1 MAKLILKAL
10 DKPDEIIELKDAI
23 FSIGSSSGCDL
34 ILDSFNIADSHAQII
49 QDGTTLTIKDMDT
62 LTGTFVNGSPITS
75 VKLNDGDEITVDTYK
90 IIFQSEEKRDE
101 FKQQEGQFDSFL
113 GAVTRK
119 REITSEQLMD
129 TAVPEGTYD
138 ILEDIT
144 RKSTLDPKY
153 EEFWDGVRYKIKD
166 MMHDLQT
173 LVRMGKIVNSEMNL
187 DTLLNLIMNQ
197 VIETVGAQ
205 RGFIVLHHQKSGNLD
220 VVIARGMEAKLDSS
234 EKQSFSSSAIKK
246 VIEEGKS
253 YHSSNVME
261 DAAIGGESKF
271 SYNVKSCIC
280 VPLKCK
286 QRTIGAIYLDHTGA
300 AGIFDKAKV
309 SFMESF
315 ANIAAIAIENARLYK
330 IITDQERVRTTLQR
344 FLSPDIVNKIMQDP
358 NILSLKGQRKI
369 ATVLFSDI
377 RGFTSLSKD
386 MDPEVLVDTLNEYF
400 TRMIAQIFQHKGT
413 LDKLIGDCVM
423 AVFGAPFSSGNDALQ
438 AIKAAIDMQKELDC
452 FNTEREQ
459 SGKFKLYMGIGIN
472 TGEVIAGN
480 LGSEDVM
487 EYTVMGNTVNVA
499 SRAQGLAG
507 KGEIII
513 TQSTYDEV
521 QDHVVV
527 EGPMAREVKGINV
540 PINVYL
546 VTGLNDLKEPH
557 GKG

>member
-10 DKPDEIIELKDAI
+10 DRSDEIIELKDAI
-23 FSIGSSSGCDL
+23 FSIGNSSGCDL
-34 ILDSFNIADSHAQII
+34 TLDSFNVADSHMQII
-49 QDGTTLTIKDMDT
+49 KDGNTFTIKDMDT
-62 LTGTFVNGSPITS
+62 LIGTFVNGSPINS
-75 VKLNDGDEITVDTYK
+75 VTLNDGDEITIDTYK
-90 IIFQSEEKRDE
+90 LIFQSEEKRDE
-101 FKQQEGQFDSFL
+101 FKSPEGQFDSFL

-144 RKSTLDPKY
+144 QKSTLDPKY

-166 MMHDLQT
+166 MMYDLQT

-197 VIETVGAQ
+197 VIDTVGAQ

-234 EKQSFSSSAIKK
+234 EKQSLSSSAIKK

-261 DAAIGGESKF
+261 DAAIGGQSKF

-309 SFMESF
+309 SFMENF

-358 NILSLKGQRKI
+358 NILSMKGQRQV

-400 TRMIAQIFQHKGT
+400 TRMIAQVFKHKGT

-438 AIKAAIDMQKELDC
+438 AIKAAIDMQNELEQ
-452 FNTEREQ
+452 FNREREQ
-459 SGKFKLYMGIGIN
+459 AGKFKLYMGIGIN

-507 KGEIII
+507 KDEIII
-513 TQSTYDEV
+513 TQPTYDQVINQVE
-521 QDHVVV
+521 V
-527 EGPMAREVKGINV
+527 EGPMSREVKGINV
-540 PINVYL
+540 PIDVYL
-546 VTGLNDLKEPH
+546 VTGLKEKHP
-557 GKG
+557 

>member
-1 MAKLILKAL
+1 MAKLILKSL
-10 DKPDEIIELKDAI
+10 DKPDEIIELNDAI
-23 FSIGSSSGCDL
+23 FTAGSSSGCDL
-34 ILDSFNIADSHAQII
+34 ILDSFNVADSHMQII
-49 QDGTTLTIKDMDT
+49 KDGDTFTIKDMDT
-62 LTGTFVNGSPITS
+62 LMGTFVNGSPVTS
-75 VKLNDGDEITVDTYK
+75 HTLSDSDEITIDTFK
-90 IIFQSEEKRDE
+90 LIFQSEEKRDE
-101 FKQQEGQFDSFL
+101 FKSPEGQFDSFL

-119 REITSEQLMD
+119 KAAAPVKLTN
-129 TAVPEGTYD
+129 TAIPQGSYD
-138 ILEDIT
+138 LLEDIT
-144 RKSTLDPKY
+144 RKSTLDPRY
-153 EEFWDGVRYKIKD
+153 EEFWDGVRYKIENMMKD
-166 MMHDLQT
+166 LLT
-173 LVRMGKIVNSEMNL
+173 LVKMAKVVNSEMDL
-187 DTLLNLIMNQ
+187 DPLLNLIMNQ
-197 VIETVGAQ
+197 AIDTLGAQ
-205 RGFIVLHHQKSGNLD
+205 RGFIVLHHQKTGNLD
-220 VVIARGMEAKLDSS
+220 VVVARGMEAKLDRS
-234 EKQSFSSSAIKK
+234 EKQSFSSNAIRK
-246 VIEEGKS
+246 VIDEGKS

-261 DAAIGGESKF
+261 DAAVGGESKF

-280 VPLKCK
+280 VPLQCK
-286 QRTIGAIYLDHTGA
+286 HRTIGAIYLDHTGA

-315 ANIAAIAIENARLYK
+315 ANIAAIAVENARLYK

-358 NILSLKGQRKI
+358 NILSMKGQRKI

-400 TRMIAQIFQHKGT
+400 TRMIAQIFKHKGT

-423 AVFGAPFSSGNDALQ
+423 AVFGAPFSSGNDELQ
-438 AIKAAIDMQKELDC
+438 AIKAALDMQKDLEL
-452 FNTEREQ
+452 FNHEREQ
-459 SGKFKLYMGIGIN
+459 TGQFKLYMGIGIN

-521 QDHVVV
+521 KDLVVV
-527 EGPMAREVKGINV
+527 EVWLDLEV
-540 PINVYL
+540 PL
-546 VTGLNDLKEPH
+546 ADH
-557 GKG
+557 GRQVASLP